1 MIGEFY
7 LYRHIRLDTNE
18 PFYIGIGT
26 KRKKYNT
33 HKLEYARAYVY
44 SRRSK
49 FWNSIIAKTDY
60 RVEIMFE
67 SDNYETIKEKE
78 LEFIELYGRRDVG
91 TGSLVNLTNGGEGI
105 TGFKHSEKTRRKM
118 SKFWTNRS
126 VGWLHTPEML
136 EKKKKN
142 SRDKA
147 KEVVHLKTGEVY
159 NCLSEACEI
168 FNLHYPSEKTRLRR
182 SYSTATFKYKN

>member
-1 MIGEFY
+1 MTGEFY

-26 KRKKYNT
+26 KRRKYNSFIV
-33 HKLEYARAYVY
+33 EYARAFN
-44 SRRSK
+44 RCNRSK
-49 FWNSIIAKTDY
+49 FWNNIVAKTDY

-78 LEFIELYGRRDVG
+78 LEFIELYGRRDTG
-91 TGSLVNLTNGGEGI
+91 TGSLVNLTDGGDGSI
-105 TGFKHSEKTRRKM
+105 GLKHSKQTRQKM
-118 SKFWTNRS
+118 SHSRSKFS
-126 VGWLHTPEML
+126 PKWLHTPQL
-136 EKKKKN
+136 LGKLKKIK
-142 SRDKA
+142 RDNA

-168 FNLHYPSEKTRLRR
+168 FNLYLPSERTRLRR
-182 SYSTATFKYKN
+182 NARTATFKYK